1 MEPDSDLDAMLSEP
15 VRAHHPAIIIVT
27 IIIII
32 AIIVIVL
39 RCAPIMRSLVQ

>member
-1 MEPDSDLDAMLSEP
+1 MEPDGDLDAMLSEP
-15 VRAHHPAIIIVT
+15 VCAPHPAIIIVT